1 MALINKLDEPDR
13 VHDLALSSFAVD
25 LTDATL
31 TTANDALQDELDF
44 KQMFN
49 ALEDGLFSLNLDDE
63 EKKFNLEN
71 SKLNQFFASN
81 SLPKSS
87 AQDAV
92 GSFQLSLMSDSECTK
107 SDAMAQHK
115 ATDVNGG
122 SQFTKNDLGA
132 LSIDNFQHPLQQQ
145 QRQQTTSAYG
155 DLSSDACV
163 EQSYELARM
172 ANEFKEKFD
181 DVHTAISYYTKAI
194 QMNSIEFRF
203 YYNRSICL
211 QQANML
217 AEALDDANAAIRL
230 VPNARKPYLRKA
242 EILVQMN
249 MFSEAE
255 QALLECMNVANA
267 VDLPVELVHE
277 ELRKMIRST
286 LLKFN
291 FPDQIVE
298 VAVQFK
304 SIEQAMNFAFN
315 RRLEAKLNANNM
327 FVNNARPVITG
338 PVTNEQ
344 MLKLGPISK
353 SLDSQDTVDYY
364 TDEEALTNMTPNR
377 KFSFNE
383 EQVFNYG
390 LGSPVKKNGFA
401 FTEAN
406 KPMMA
411 TNHSMLNYN
420 ASQVLTGNFNTSQI
434 NGNNFNSLTSGNSF
448 DGMTASGTSSNL
460 LTVDNG
466 GQPLVHPALIHKLNR
481 CGIEVGRK
489 RNSLSLSEP
498 VDHFVRSMSFD
509 PFRKSSFHDTVQ
521 KGDLTFAMMSS
532 NLYSKSLGSSYSNLA
547 HYMQTLHSNDT
558 SQVEEVQVDPKY
570 KELIERN
577 NRCTNLIGYKGLWLG
592 NISSNCSR
600 ERLISI
606 FRKYGDPIVHQ
617 LKKSP
622 CVFIKYNNEKSP
634 TDAIQDLHGKIIVD
648 IVHNKNDP
656 LRLHF
661 ECNRRQQEENFPK
674 NKMARNFKNGECYFW
689 RTVGCPHGPT
699 CTKIHVPI
707 NEKIDFQMW
716 MLNDSNH
723 KV

>member
-1 MALINKLDEPDR
+1 MALVNNLDEPDHG
-13 VHDLALSSFAVD
+13 HDLALSNYAD
-25 LTDATL
+25 DPNQTDSS
-31 TTANDALQDELDF
+31 ANDDLQAELDF
-44 KQMFN
+44 KRMFN
-49 ALEDGLFSLNLDDE
+49 ALEDGIFNINLDE

-81 SLPKSS
+81 SLPNSSIADSVVSNGLDVSS
-87 AQDAV
+87 A
-92 GSFQLSLMSDSECTK
+92 FHLSSI
-107 SDAMAQHK
+107 AAQHPDMSK
-115 ATDVNGG
+115 LEAAATVHTQSSGAQFMNNRESLLTQTVN
-122 SQFTKNDLGA
+122 SLGA
-132 LSIDNFQHPLQQQ
+132 MTTEPYHHFQHPGKPQPAQ
-145 QRQQTTSAYG
+145 AYG
-155 DLSSDACV
+155 EMSHDACV
-163 EQSYELARM
+163 QQSYELARM

-194 QMNSIEFRF
+194 QMNTIEFRF

-217 AEALDDANAAIRL
+217 TEALDDANAAIQL

-249 MFSEAE
+249 KFSEAE
-255 QALLECMNVANA
+255 QALLECMNLANA
-267 VDLPVELVHE
+267 IDLPVELVQE
-277 ELRKMIRST
+277 ELRKMIRTT
-286 LLKFN
+286 LIKFG
-291 FPDQIVE
+291 FPEQIVE
-298 VAVQFK
+298 TAIQCK
-304 SIEQAMNFAFN
+304 SIEQAMDFAFN
-315 RRLEAKLNANNM
+315 RQLEAKLNASNL
-327 FVNNARPVITG
+327 FVKPPSLT
-338 PVTNEQ
+338 TSQLTSEQ
-344 MLKLGPISK
+344 VRKLGPISK
-353 SLDSQDTVDYY
+353 SLDSQDTIDYY
-364 TDEEALTNMTPNR
+364 TDEEALNMTPNR

-383 EQVFNYG
+383 EQLFNYG
-390 LGSPVKKNGFA
+390 IGSPVKKNGFA
-401 FTEAN
+401 LAEAN
-406 KPMMA
+406 KQSILANQVVNYPQP
-411 TNHSMLNYN
+411 HML
-420 ASQVLTGNFNTSQI
+420 S
-434 NGNNFNSLTSGNSF
+434 NSF
-448 DGMTASGTSSNL
+448 GANPFEGLASASGTSVNHL
-460 LTVDNG
+460 ALDNN
-466 GQPLVHPALIHKLNR
+466 QSMVHPALVNKLNR
-481 CGIEVGRK
+481 CGMDIVRK
-489 RNSLSLSEP
+489 RSSLSLSEP
-498 VDHFVRSMSFD
+498 VDHFAKSLSFD
-509 PFRKSSFHDTVQ
+509 PFLKNSFTDNVNKT
-521 KGDLTFAMMSS
+521 DMNFAMMTS

-547 HYMQTLHSNDT
+547 HYMQNFHSNDN
-558 SQVEEVQVDPKY
+558 SQNEEVQVDPKY

-689 RTVGCPHGPT
+689 RTVSCSQGKNCP
-699 CTKIHVPI
+699 KIHVPI